1 MRTYNVSIEPLTKS
15 MRVWKMFI
23 MALCVV
29 CLLETATLLYQQ
41 KQIHRLIERVTELD
55 ILQTI
60 MGDWILHLNQQQSSQ
75 HNRI

>member
-1 MRTYNVSIEPLTKS
+1 VKQ
-15 MRVWKMFI
+15 
-23 MALCVV
+23 ALDNSKQFF
-29 CLLETATLLYQQ
+29 LGTLLYQQ

-60 MGDWILHLNQQQSSQ
+60 MCDWILHLNQQQSSQ